1 MIGQTIGQYTIL
13 ELVGE
18 GGMGVVYKAQDNKLN
33 RIVALKFLPHHLEKG
48 TVEQSRFLQE
58 AQAAAVLNHPH
69 ICVIHDVRE
78 EEGKQ
83 FIVME
88 FVEGKTIRETIQQ
101 GPMKIDTAVG
111 YAIQIAEALEEAH
124 GKGIVHRD
132 IKADNIMINSGN
144 QIKVM
149 DFGLAKLK
157 GSLKLTRTSSTVG
170 TLAYM
175 APEQI
180 QGGEVDPRSDIF
192 ALGVLFYEMLSGH
205 LPFRGEHEA
214 AMMYSIINEDPQ
226 PIQKYRDDISSELDH
241 ILNRALEKNPEER
254 YQTVKEMAIDLRR
267 AKKDST
273 RVVRTSSMYQTPPQ
287 QEAVAEPTKALP
299 SKKRMRLGL
308 GALAILIVLLALAYF
323 IVGKNSAS
331 SYPPMKTI
339 AFTSFRGYAG
349 EPSFSPEG
357 NSIAFAWNGD
367 QGNNFDIYVK
377 LIDAGAPLRLTNDP
391 ANEGDPAWSPDGRYI
406 AFSRGVDGGTSY
418 FIIPSLGGNERKIA
432 EVVSSGVGVD
442 YSPDG
447 KSLVVSASD
456 DPGEPNHIILV
467 SIETG
472 QKKKLTSPDKNGFYG
487 DTGPK
492 FSPDGSLIAYT
503 KSFSI
508 GRAELYTIPSGG
520 GEEKR
525 LTFDNLVVDGKA
537 WTGDGREIVFSSN
550 RGGNLT
556 MWRIPS
562 EGGSP
567 MPIPSSGENVTS
579 IAIGKKGN
587 NLAYSREAVN
597 MDIWRMDLGV
607 STSSRKPPTELISS
621 TQSQVEPQYSP
632 DGQYIVFS
640 SNRSGSV
647 EVWVCHSDGTNP
659 VQLTFLGGPWAGTPR
674 WSPDSRFIAF
684 DSREKGNGN
693 ICVISANGG
702 TPRQLTSGKFENNI
716 PSWSRD
722 GRWIYFS
729 SNRTGVFQVWKMP
742 VDGGEAIQVTKNGGF
757 NAFESYDGK
766 DVYFVQK
773 PSNTEILKLSLA
785 GGEEQSVDKRL
796 SGLTWGDWELT
807 EKGIYFAKPD
817 TGQTG
822 HIYFYSFSNQQ
833 INQIV
838 AAEKPIYQYS
848 GSLSASPDG
857 RSLLFTQVD
866 RTDSDI
872 MLIQNFH

>member
-1 MIGQTIGQYTIL
+1 MIGQTISHYRIIEKL
-13 ELVGE
+13 GE
-18 GGMGVVYKAQDNKLN
+18 GGMGVVYKAQDTKLN

-180 QGGEVDPRSDIF
+180 QGGGVDPRSDIF

-273 RVVRTSSMYQTPPQ
+273 RVVRTSAMHQMASRR
-287 QEAVAEPTKALP
+287 EVVAGQIKAQS
-299 SKKRMRLGL
+299 SKKKLWLGL
-308 GALAILIVLLALAYF
+308 GAVAALVVLAALTYF

-331 SYPPMKTI
+331 SLPPMKTI
-339 AFTSFRGYAG
+339 AFTSYRGYAVA
-349 EPSFSPEG
+349 PAFSPEG

-367 QGNNFDIYVK
+367 QGNNFDIYIK
-377 LIDAGAPLRLTNDP
+377 LIDAGSPLRLTNDP
-391 ANEGDPAWSPDGRYI
+391 AYEADPAWSPDGRYI
-406 AFSRGVDGGTSY
+406 AFDRSVGEGASY
-418 FIIPSLGGNERKIA
+418 FIIPSLGGNERKITD
-432 EVVSSGVGVD
+432 VKSSGYGID
-442 YSPDG
+442 WSPDG
-447 KSLVVSASD
+447 KSLVVAASD
-456 DPGEPNHIILV
+456 DPGEPNHLVLV
-467 SIETG
+467 SIESG
-472 QKKKLTSPDKNGFYG
+472 QKKKLTSPNKNGFYG
-487 DTGPK
+487 DTRPK
-492 FSPDGSLIAYT
+492 FSPDGSLVAYT

-508 GRAELYTIPSGG
+508 GRSELYTVPSGG

-525 LTFDNLVVDGKA
+525 LTFDNLAVENEA
-537 WTGDGREIVFSSN
+537 WTADGREIVFSSN

-556 MWRIPS
+556 LWRIS
-562 EGGSP
+562 SDGGSP
-567 MPIPSSGENVTS
+567 TPIPNSGENVTS
-579 IAIGKKGN
+579 LAIGKKGN

-607 STSSRKPPTELISS
+607 SASARKPPTELVSS

-632 DGQYIVFS
+632 DGKYIAFT

-647 EVWVCHSDGTNP
+647 EIWACHNDGSNP
-659 VQLTFLGGPWAGTPR
+659 VQLTFFGGPPSGTPR

-693 ICVISANGG
+693 IYVISVNGG
-702 TPRQLTSGKFENNI
+702 TPRQLTSGNFENNI

-729 SNRTGVFQVWKMP
+729 SNRSGVFQVWKIP
-742 VDGGEAIQVTKNGGF
+742 VDGGEAIQLTKNGGF
-757 NAFESYDGK
+757 DAFESYDGK
-766 DVYFVQK
+766 DLYFVQK
-773 PSNTEILKLSLA
+773 PNNTEIFKLSFA

-796 SGLTWGDWELT
+796 SGLSWGDWELT
-807 EKGIYFAKPD
+807 DKGIYFAKPD
-817 TGQTG
+817 TGQKG
-822 HIYFYSFSNQQ
+822 HIYFYSFSSRQ
-833 INQIV
+833 INQI
-838 AAEKPIYQYS
+838 AATEKTIYPYS
-848 GSLSASPDG
+848 GAFAASPDG
-857 RSLLFTQVD
+857 HSLLFTQVD
-866 RTDSDI
+866 RTESDI

>member
-1 MIGQTIGQYTIL
+1 MSGQTIGQYTIL

-88 FVEGKTIRETIQQ
+88 FVEGKTIRETIQH
-101 GPMKIDTAVG
+101 GPMQIDTAVG

-180 QGGEVDPRSDIF
+180 QGGDVDPRSDIF

-226 PIQKYRDDISSELDH
+226 PIEKYRDDISSELDH

-254 YQTVKEMAIDLRR
+254 YQTVKDMAIDLRR

-273 RVVRTSSMYQTPPQ
+273 RVVRTSGMYQTASR
-287 QEAVAEPTKALP
+287 QEVVAEPTKAPP
-299 SKKRMRLGL
+299 SKKRMWLGL
-308 GALAILIVLLALAYF
+308 GALAVIVVLSALTYF

-331 SYPPMKTI
+331 SFPPMKTI
-339 AFTSFRGYAG
+339 AFTSFRGYATA
-349 EPSFSPEG
+349 PAFSPEG

-377 LIDAGAPLRLTNDP
+377 LIDAGSPLRLTNDP
-391 ANEGDPAWSPDGRYI
+391 AAEGDPAWSPDGRYI
-406 AFSRGVDGGTSY
+406 GFSRSVNDGVSY
-418 FIIPSLGGNERKIA
+418 CIIPSLGGNERKIA
-432 EVVSSGVGVD
+432 DVKSSGYGID
-442 YSPDG
+442 WSPDG
-447 KSLVVSASD
+447 KSLIVSASD
-456 DPGEPNHIILV
+456 DGGEPNHLILV

-487 DTGPK
+487 DTRPK

-503 KSFSI
+503 KSFSV
-508 GRAELYTIPSGG
+508 GRAELYTVPSVG

-525 LTFDNLVVDGKA
+525 LTFDNLAVENEA
-537 WTGDGREIVFSSN
+537 WTVDGREIVFSSN

-556 MWRIPS
+556 LWRIPS
-562 EGGSP
+562 GGGSP
-567 MPIPSSGENVTS
+567 TPIPNSGENVTS
-579 IAIGKKGN
+579 LAIGKKGN
-587 NLAYSREAVN
+587 NLAYSRESVN

-607 STSSRKPPTELISS
+607 SASARKPPTELISS

-632 DGQYIVFS
+632 DGKYIAFS

-647 EVWVCHSDGTNP
+647 EVWVCQNDGSNP
-659 VQLTFLGGPWAGTPR
+659 VQLTFFGGPPAGTPR

-693 ICVISANGG
+693 IYVMNSNGG
-702 TPRQLTSGKFENNI
+702 PARQLTSGNFENNI

-729 SNRTGVFQVWKMP
+729 SNRTGVFQVWKIP
-742 VDGGEAIQVTKNGGF
+742 LEGGDAIQVTKNGGF
-757 NAFESYDGK
+757 CAFESYDGK
-766 DVYFVQK
+766 DIYFVRK
-773 PSNTEILKLSLA
+773 PLNTEIFRLPLSS
-785 GGEEQSVDKRL
+785 GEEQQVDKRL
-796 SGLTWGDWELT
+796 SGLSWGDWELT
-807 EKGIYFAKPD
+807 AKGIYFAKPD
-817 TGQTG
+817 TTQKG
-822 HIYFYSFSNQQ
+822 HICFYSFSSRQVTQ
-833 INQIV
+833 I
-838 AAEKPIYQYS
+838 AATEKALYPYS
-848 GSLSASPDG
+848 GALAASPDG
-857 RSLLFTQVD
+857 RSLLYAQMD